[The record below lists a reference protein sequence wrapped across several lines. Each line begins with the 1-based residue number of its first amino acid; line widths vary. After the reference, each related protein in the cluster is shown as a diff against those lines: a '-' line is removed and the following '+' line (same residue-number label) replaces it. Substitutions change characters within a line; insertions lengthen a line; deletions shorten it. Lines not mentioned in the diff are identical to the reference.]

1 MVVVRIEC
9 LLGRVESPD
18 EYVEIANAENL
29 TPNSSRW
36 MFDVEHD
43 TDVEDAFDL
52 RLLEWRSGRPKEYG
66 LVSISV
72 TPMCRGAAS
81 ANIRVPE
88 PDAPK
93 LTFEADKVG
102 KILYRVT
109 LNFVHSLTA

>member
-1 MVVVRIEC
+1 MAAVRIVC
-9 LLGRVESPD
+9 LLGRVASPD
-18 EYVEIANAENL
+18 EYVEIVNDDSL

-43 TDVEDAFDL
+43 TNAEENFDL
-52 RLLEWRSGRPKEYG
+52 QLLSWRSGRPKEEG
-66 LVSISV
+66 LVSITI
-72 TPMCRGAAS
+72 TPLCRDAAR
-81 ANIRVPE
+81 ACVRVPE

-102 KILYRVT
+102 KIYYRVT